1 MKCILVL
8 ALRELGERPATDPS
22 PSFFYTYSGAMA
34 SLLRFSELI
43 KIPARKLNCSPLRSV
58 LKIYAYP
65 ADSVVRKNALLL
77 VILFTGVVLRLYQ
90 LGAESLWYDEA
101 ISTWAAHQ
109 SPSQILEVSKGDNN
123 FFSYYLFLH
132 YWVALFGDAE
142 YSVRLPSA
150 LAGIWA
156 IFIMY
161 RVGCQL
167 FSRNEALIASLVL
180 ALSPLHV
187 YYSQEARVYEIMTLL
202 SLLSFYFFLKVLK
215 KGYLRAQAGYV
226 LCTSTLMYSH
236 VYGLFVV
243 LAQNL
248 YLVTAFLIS
257 KPFRLREESRKP
269 GLGGW
274 VFLQVLLFLLYVP
287 GLVLL
292 AGWVLDPKGREWIEP
307 PSIGVVYSDVVIY
320 AGSPL
325 LLMLLLVLS
334 LLAAAGLIRED
345 ADGRKKLWLLLTW
358 FLVPVALPLTVSLFS
373 TPIFHYRY
381 GIAASLA
388 LYLMAAKG
396 VGIASGALASF
407 QGAHPRIPVSFRG
420 NTPWII
426 AAAMLVGLSCGVLWR
441 YFDTIDKT
449 QWREAARYVDSHARA
464 NDLVLIY
471 PDFELPSLSQ
481 YYFEG
486 ISIKKK
492 EAEKTIKKND
502 KRSLKQHDRI
512 WLVRDLDFEPE
523 SLSLEEFTYDSFF
536 SKRSYAAV
544 QEVGFGPYHRQCYPY
559 HPIPC
564 GVVHPGE
571 GKGIDVT
578 LYEKK

>member
-1 MKCILVL
+1 VRGLLQIP
-8 ALRELGERPATDPS
+8 RHRSSNTR
-22 PSFFYTYSGAMA
+22 SGPLA
-34 SLLRFSELI
+34 SLLRFSALI
-43 KIPARKLNCSPLRSV
+43 KMPARKLNCSPLRSV
-58 LKIYAYP
+58 LKIYADP
-65 ADSVVRKNALLL
+65 AGSIVRKNALLL

-109 SPSQILEVSKGDNN
+109 SPSQILEISKDDNN
-123 FFSYYLFLH
+123 FFSYYLLLH
-132 YWVALFGDAE
+132 YWVGLFGDTE

-150 LAGIWA
+150 LAGIFT
-156 IFIMY
+156 IFVMY
-161 RVGCQL
+161 KVGCLL
-167 FSRNEALIASLVL
+167 FGRNEALIASLIL

-187 YYSQEARVYEIMTLL
+187 YYSQEARVYEIMVLL
-202 SLLSFYFFLKVLK
+202 SLLSFYFLLKVIR
-215 KGYLRAQAGYV
+215 KGDLRAQAGYV
-226 LCTSTLMYSH
+226 LCTSALMYSH

-248 YLVTAFLIS
+248 YLATAFLIS
-257 KPFRLREESRKP
+257 KPFGLREETLKP
-269 GLGGW
+269 GLGRW
-274 VFLQVLLFLLYVP
+274 IFLQVLLFVLYVP

-292 AGWVLDPKGREWIEP
+292 TGWILDPKGRGWIEP
-307 PSIGVVYSDVVIY
+307 PSIGVVYSDLVIY

-334 LLAAAGLIRED
+334 LLATAGLIRED
-345 ADGRKKLWLLLTW
+345 ATGREKLWLLLTW

-373 TPIFHYRY
+373 TPIYYYRY
-381 GIAASLA
+381 GMAASLA

-396 VGIASGALASF
+396 VGVASGALASF
-407 QGAHPRIPVSFRG
+407 QGARPRKPLGFGG
-420 NTPWII
+420 NMAWLI
-426 AAAMLVGLSCGVLWR
+426 AAAMLIGLSCGVLWR
-441 YFDTIDKT
+441 HFDTIDKT
-449 QWREAARYVDSHARA
+449 QWREAARYVESHARA
-464 NDLVLIY
+464 NDLVLFY
-471 PDFELPSLSQ
+471 PFFEMLSLGQ

-486 ISIKKK
+486 IPIKK
-492 EAEKTIKKND
+492 EELEKTIKND
-502 KRSLKQHDRI
+502 ERSLRQHDRI
-512 WLVRDLDFEPE
+512 WIVHDLDWVPR
-523 SLSLEEFTYDSFF
+523 EEFTYDSFF

-564 GVVHPGE
+564 GVLHPGE

>member
-1 MKCILVL
+1 MRGLLQIP
-8 ALRELGERPATDPS
+8 RHRSSNTH
-22 PSFFYTYSGAMA
+22 SGPLA
-34 SLLRFSELI
+34 SLLRFSALI

-58 LKIYAYP
+58 LKIYADP
-65 ADSVVRKNALLL
+65 AGSIVRKNALLL

-109 SPSQILEVSKGDNN
+109 SPSQILEVSKDDNN
-123 FFSYYLFLH
+123 FFSYYLLLH
-132 YWVALFGDAE
+132 YWVGLFGDTE

-150 LAGIWA
+150 LAGIFA
-156 IFIMY
+156 IFVMY
-161 RVGCQL
+161 KVGCLL
-167 FSRNEALIASLVL
+167 FGRNEALIASLIL

-202 SLLSFYFFLKVLK
+202 SLLSFYFFLKVF
-215 KGYLRAQAGYV
+215 GRGDLRAQAGYV
-226 LCTSTLMYSH
+226 LCTSALVYSH

-248 YLVTAFLIS
+248 YLATAFLIS
-257 KPFRLREESRKP
+257 KPFGLREETRKP
-269 GLGGW
+269 GLGRW
-274 VFLQVLLFLLYVP
+274 IFLQVLLFVLYVP

-292 AGWVLDPKGREWIEP
+292 AGWVLDPHGRGWIEP
-307 PSIGVVYSDVVIY
+307 PSIGVVYSDAVIY

-334 LLAAAGLIRED
+334 LLATAGLIRED
-345 ADGRKKLWLLLTW
+345 AAGREKLWLLLTW

-373 TPIFHYRY
+373 TPIYFYRY
-381 GIAASLA
+381 GMAASLA
-388 LYLMAAKG
+388 LYLVAAKG
-396 VGIASGALASF
+396 VGVASGALASF
-407 QGAHPRIPVSFRG
+407 QGARSRKPLGFGG
-420 NTPWII
+420 NMAWLI
-426 AAAMLVGLSCGVLWR
+426 AAAMLIGLSCGVLWR
-441 YFDTIDKT
+441 HFDTIDKT
-449 QWREAARYVDSHARA
+449 QWREAARYVESHARA
-464 NDLVLIY
+464 NDLVLFY
-471 PDFELPSLSQ
+471 PFFEMLSLGQ
-481 YYFEG
+481 YYFED
-486 ISIKKK
+486 IPIKK
-492 EAEKTIKKND
+492 EELEKTIKND
-502 KRSLKQHDRI
+502 ERSLRQHDRI
-512 WLVRDLDFEPE
+512 WIVHDLDWVPR
-523 SLSLEEFTYDSFF
+523 EEFTYDSFF

-564 GVVHPGE
+564 GVLHPGE

>member
-1 MKCILVL
+1 M
-8 ALRELGERPATDPS
+8 
-22 PSFFYTYSGAMA
+22 
-34 SLLRFSELI
+34 
-43 KIPARKLNCSPLRSV
+43 PARKLNCSPLRSV
-58 LKIYAYP
+58 LKIYADP
-65 ADSVVRKNALLL
+65 AGSIVRKNALLL

-109 SPSQILEVSKGDNN
+109 SPSQILEISKDDNN
-123 FFSYYLFLH
+123 FFSYYLLLH
-132 YWVALFGDAE
+132 YWVGLFGDTE

-150 LAGIWA
+150 LAGIFT
-156 IFIMY
+156 IFVMY
-161 RVGCQL
+161 KVGCLL
-167 FSRNEALIASLVL
+167 FGRNEALIASLIL

-187 YYSQEARVYEIMTLL
+187 YYSQEARVYEIMVLL
-202 SLLSFYFFLKVLK
+202 SLLSFYFLLKVIR
-215 KGYLRAQAGYV
+215 KGNLRAQAGYV
-226 LCTSTLMYSH
+226 LCTSALMYSH

-248 YLVTAFLIS
+248 YLATAFLIS
-257 KPFRLREESRKP
+257 KPFGLREETRKP
-269 GLGGW
+269 GLGRW
-274 VFLQVLLFLLYVP
+274 IFLQVLLFVLYVP

-292 AGWVLDPKGREWIEP
+292 TGWILAPKGRGWIEP
-307 PSIGVVYSDVVIY
+307 PSIGVVYSDLVIY

-334 LLAAAGLIRED
+334 LLATAGLIRED
-345 ADGRKKLWLLLTW
+345 ATGREKLWLLLTW

-373 TPIFHYRY
+373 TPIYYYRY
-381 GIAASLA
+381 GMAASLA

-396 VGIASGALASF
+396 VGVASGALASF
-407 QGAHPRIPVSFRG
+407 QGA
-420 NTPWII
+420 PWII

-441 YFDTIDKT
+441 HFDTIDKT
-449 QWREAARYVDSHARA
+449 QWREAARYVESHARA
-464 NDLVLIY
+464 NDLVLFY
-471 PDFELPSLSQ
+471 PFFEMLSLGQ

-486 ISIKKK
+486 IPIKK
-492 EAEKTIKKND
+492 EELEKTIKND
-502 KRSLKQHDRI
+502 ERSLRQHDRI
-512 WLVRDLDFEPE
+512 WIVHDLDWVPR
-523 SLSLEEFTYDSFF
+523 EEFTYDSFF

-564 GVVHPGE
+564 GVLHPGE